1 MIESNNKHPFG
12 NKALFKLTEPPLL
25 RNPTTHREIVSPRK
39 KDEREGERN
48 QPRTI
53 KINKKLVKATQK

>member
-12 NKALFKLTEPPLL
+12 NKALFKLTELPLL

-39 KDEREGERN
+39 KDERVRERERETN
-48 QPRTI
+48 PELS
-53 KINKKLVKATQK
+53 KLTRSL